1 MSGLAGAFGGRPTRR
16 EPVDVPE
23 PRKPDRQLDQ
33 LIAVRTHRISTFE
46 RARLR
51 ARQTWRL
58 ERAGLRRAAQDWR
71 DAVEQAKECWEEARA
86 EFFAMRSTSGEFRR
100 GKAVYERMKR
110 DAAELQSMAVQA
122 VDPCRDARRAFFTAR
137 DQLREAQRQQEK
149 LSILR
154 DQIKLANQQPE
165 A

>member
-1 MSGLAGAFGGRPTRR
+1 MSGLAGAFGGRPARR
-16 EPVDVPE
+16 EPVDVLE

-51 ARQTWRL
+51 ARQSWRL

-71 DAVEQAKECWEEARA
+71 DAVEQSQQCWRDARA
-86 EFFAMRSTSGEFRR
+86 EFFAMRSTSGDFRR
-100 GKAVYERMKR
+100 AKAVYERMKR
-110 DAAELQSMAVQA
+110 AALELQAAAVRA
-122 VDPCRDARRAFFTAR
+122 VEPCRDARRAFFTAR

-149 LSILR
+149 LTILR
-154 DQIKLANQQPE
+154 DQIKLANQQAE
-165 A
+165 D